1 MKRYVFLLSLISAFT
16 LFQTPETS
24 VPIKD
29 LRDAPATVVVSNRSL
44 QLSSYAW
51 RDFAPSSSNTN
62 GNPLMVTVKLTSADK
77 EALPNGVRMER
88 VWVLFGEQVWEV
100 SNLRGAGH
108 DRDKDRWINCSNIPE
123 CQATVREGPQ
133 WGPEVFVDVV
143 VRLKDSEGKE
153 HLLRAP
159 KQKVIGT
166 V

>member
-1 MKRYVFLLSLISAFT
+1 MKRYLFLLSLIFT

-29 LRDAPATVVVSNRSL
+29 LRDAPETVVVGNKSL
-44 QLSSYAW
+44 KLFAYAW
-51 RDFAPSSSNTN
+51 RDFAPSSTSH
-62 GNPLMVTVKLTSADK
+62 GSPLMVAVKLTSADK
-77 EALPNGVRMER
+77 EALPNVRMER
-88 VWVLFGEQVWEV
+88 VWVVFGEQVWEV
-100 SNLRGAGH
+100 SNLRGPGQ
-108 DRDKDRWINCSNIPE
+108 DRDKDTWINCSKIPE
-123 CQATVREGPQ
+123 CQVTVRDGPQ
-133 WGPEVFVDVV
+133 WGPEVFVDVI